1 MPQPTNSPDE
11 RAASGYDGAYRAV
24 FGLARDRGAELITR
38 QLYRGSD
45 TTVRDM
51 APLDGA
57 QAARDIELG
66 ARRAAHDYIRQA
78 RQGGHSWDQIGHAL
92 GLAPGADADQT
103 GTTVAE
109 AAYTYAAGNPH
120 TDTARRYG
128 RDFFW
133 TCRSCDQ
140 TINDQGLVAGPAD
153 NELGHAG
160 TCPRQAAA
168 IAEWDPSWEAEP

>member
-1 MPQPTNSPDE
+1 MPQPASGPDE
-11 RAASGYDGAYRAV
+11 RAAKGHDAAHRAA
-24 FGLARDRGAELITR
+24 FGLARDRGAQFITR
-38 QLYRGSD
+38 QLYQGSD
-45 TTVRDM
+45 ITIRDM
-51 APLDGA
+51 APLEGA

-78 RQGGHSWDQIGHAL
+78 RQAGHSWDQIGRSL
-92 GLAPGADADQT
+92 GLAPGVDADQAGHT
-103 GTTVAE
+103 IAE

-140 TINDQGLVAGPAD
+140 TINDQGLIAGPAD
-153 NELGHAG
+153 NELGHAD